1 LEQEASL
8 TDAGIIMFDKMLGSM
23 FRRAD
28 HEHRERMVDRAKALD
43 AATRTLLPMAKA
55 MLAAR
60 ASGADLLVAV
70 EGSIGWQR
78 LETLVDE
85 AAATLMDTREDNLS
99 EVIGRY
105 PTVRRIVP
113 VLLDAFTFRSWKTAD
128 PLLVALDLLRGVL
141 RGGRAEASRPSSNGV
156 PQARV
161 AQACRLRGG
170 DRSPGLRSGRDGR
183 AARPLARRRHLGR
196 RQSGIPRLR

>member
-1 LEQEASL
+1 VRTFGIGAANVQTAELTALVLEQEASL

-28 HEHRERMVDRAKALD
+28 HEHRERMVDGAKALD

-60 ASGADLLVAV
+60 ASGVDLLVAV

-85 AAATLMDTREDNLS
+85 AAATLMDTRRQS
-99 EVIGRY
+99 ERGYR
-105 PTVRRIVP
+105 P
-113 VLLDAFTFRSWKTAD
+113 VSDRAPDRGDVFPAC
-128 PLLVALDLLRGVL
+128 LVAERTGEPTLAQSGTVTSRLRRSAIQSQAASLRNNARSSPRGV
-141 RGGRAEASRPSSNGV
+141 
-156 PQARV
+156 
-161 AQACRLRGG
+161 
-170 DRSPGLRSGRDGR
+170 
-183 AARPLARRRHLGR
+183 
-196 RQSGIPRLR
+196 

>member
-1 LEQEASL
+1 MRRIVERLEAVRRIGLEPDRQRRIHQARYAAFVREAALVTAQHLNEASSERRLALLTALVLEQEASL
-8 TDAGIIMFDKMLGSM
+8 TDAGIIMFDKMLGNM

-28 HEHRERMVDRAKALD
+28 HEHRERMVNRAKALD

-105 PTVRRIVP
+105 PIVRRSHSVM
-113 VLLDAFTFRSWKTAD
+113 
-128 PLLVALDLLRGVL
+128 
-141 RGGRAEASRPSSNGV
+141 
-156 PQARV
+156 
-161 AQACRLRGG
+161 
-170 DRSPGLRSGRDGR
+170 
-183 AARPLARRRHLGR
+183 
-196 RQSGIPRLR
+196 